1 MNVASTLSSSL
12 TSVDLTGI
20 TEAVT
25 SMVPVVL
32 PVVVGMI
39 ALRKGISFLKSQI
52 KGC

>member
-1 MNVASTLSSSL
+1 MNVANTLTTSL
-12 TSVDLTGI
+12 GSVDLTAV
-20 TEAVT
+20 TESVT

-39 ALRKGISFLKSQI
+39 ALRKGISFLKAQI

>member
-1 MNVASTLSSSL
+1 MNAATTLSNSL
-12 TSVDLTGI
+12 TSVDLNGV

-39 ALRKGISFLKSQI
+39 ALRKGISFLKAQI